1 MFLTRGHLKVSCLW
15 TLKQLLVF
23 PRLSE
28 ESDGPEGHEGVK
40 VVSSVFHQQGE
51 ASSVALWVSQ
61 RVNCLLHTHTHPLSC
76 TGVMWVAE
84 GRSQRAA
91 VVGGRACKH
100 WI

>member
-28 ESDGPEGHEGVK
+28 ETDGPEGHGFK

-61 RVNCLLHTHTHPLSC
+61 RVNCLLHPPTPFPAPESC
-76 TGVMWVAE
+76 GWL
-84 GRSQRAA
+84 R
-91 VVGGRACKH
+91 GGAREQL
-100 WI
+100 